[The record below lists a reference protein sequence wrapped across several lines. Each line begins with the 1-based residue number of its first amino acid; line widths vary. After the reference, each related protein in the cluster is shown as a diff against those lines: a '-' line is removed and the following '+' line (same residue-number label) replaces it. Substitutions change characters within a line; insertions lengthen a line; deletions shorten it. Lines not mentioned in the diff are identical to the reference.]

1 MKKIAIAC
9 SSLGFML
16 FLAACG
22 SNDDAAETPQEA
34 YENNCAM
41 CHGQDLSGGNGG
53 PPLDNLGSKY
63 TQEELVDIME
73 NGKGG
78 MPAGQAEGEEAE
90 KIAEWLQDQQ
100 E

>member
-1 MKKIAIAC
+1 MKKLALTG
-9 SSLGFML
+9 SSLVVIL

-22 SNDDAAETPQEA
+22 NSDNTAETPQEA
-34 YENNCAM
+34 FENNCAM

-53 PPLDNLGSKY
+53 PPLGNLGSTY
-63 TQEELVDIME
+63 TKEELVDIME

-90 KIAEWLQDQQ
+90 KIAEWLQEQQ
-100 E
+100 

>member
-1 MKKIAIAC
+1 MKKLVLTGC
-9 SSLGFML
+9 SLMFML

-22 SNDDAAETPQEA
+22 SSDDTAGTPQEA

-53 PPLDNLGSKY
+53 PPLDNLGSTY
-63 TQEELVDIME
+63 TKEELVDIME

-90 KIAEWLQDQQ
+90 KIAEWLLEQQ
-100 E
+100 K

>member
-1 MKKIAIAC
+1 MKKLALTG
-9 SSLGFML
+9 SSLLFVL

-22 SNDDAAETPQEA
+22 NSDNTAETPQEA
-34 YENNCAM
+34 FENNCAM

-53 PPLDNLGSKY
+53 PPLDNLGSTY
-63 TQEELVDIME
+63 TKEELVDIME

-90 KIAEWLQDQQ
+90 QIAEWLQEQQ
-100 E
+100 

>member
-1 MKKIAIAC
+1 MKKLALTVA
-9 SSLGFML
+9 SLLFIL

-22 SNDDAAETPQEA
+22 NSDNTAETPQEA
-34 YENNCAM
+34 FENNCAM

-63 TQEELVDIME
+63 TKEELVDIME

-90 KIAEWLQDQQ
+90 KIAEWLQEQQ
-100 E
+100 

>member
-1 MKKIAIAC
+1 MKKQVIVS
-9 SSLGFML
+9 SSLL
-16 FLAACG
+16 ILLLLTACG
-22 SNDDAAETPQEA
+22 GSEEAETPAEA
-34 YENNCAM
+34 FENNCAM

-53 PPLDNLGSKY
+53 PALDNLGSDY

-90 KIAEWLQDQQ
+90 KIADWLLKQQ
-100 E
+100 

>member
-1 MKKIAIAC
+1 LKKMAIA
-9 SSLGFML
+9 STILAFL
-16 FLAACG
+16 FILAACG
-22 SNDDAAETPQEA
+22 SKDETAETPQEA

-53 PPLDNLGSKY
+53 PPLDTLGSKY
-63 TQEELVDIME
+63 TQEELVEIME

-90 KIAEWLQDQQ
+90 KIAEWLRNQQ

>member
-1 MKKIAIAC
+1 MKKLMITSC
-9 SSLGFML
+9 SLLCML
-16 FLAACG
+16 TLAACG
-22 SNDDAAETPQEA
+22 SNDDAAETPQES
-34 YENNCAM
+34 YENNCSM

-53 PPLDNLGSKY
+53 PSLDDVASKY
-63 TQEELVDIME
+63 TTEELVDIME

-100 E
+100 Q